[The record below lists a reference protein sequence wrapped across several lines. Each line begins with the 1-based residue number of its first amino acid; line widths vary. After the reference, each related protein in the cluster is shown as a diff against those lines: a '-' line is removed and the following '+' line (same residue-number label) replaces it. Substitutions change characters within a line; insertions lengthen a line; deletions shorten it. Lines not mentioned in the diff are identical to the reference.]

1 MERLFFYVR
10 VLAIAVATVISSSLA
25 VQAHGASQS
34 RVGLPNE
41 TKVRTELFGNYLIV
55 EAAPGKNNK
64 IVIHGGDP
72 YGVVKVYE
80 YGGEDIVS
88 QPDEF
93 STEGPNGVMRIAVYA
108 GDGDD
113 VVSHF
118 TGLRATLHGGSGND
132 ILNGSGG
139 RDYLNGEAGNDTL
152 NAGSGNDD
160 LVGGDGDDL
169 LNGGLDNDEAFGGSG
184 NNTCKECEIT
194 HQCTIG

>member
-1 MERLFFYVR
+1 MT
-10 VLAIAVATVISSSLA
+10 AISFSFA
-25 VQAHGASQS
+25 VQAQGLGQS
-34 RVGLPNE
+34 RIGLPTE
-41 TKVRTELFGNYLIV
+41 TKVRFEQFGNYLIV

-72 YGVVKVYE
+72 FVVVKVTE

-93 STEGPNGVMRIAVYA
+93 STEGPNGVKRIAVYA

-118 TGLRATLHGGSGND
+118 TGLKAALHGGAGND

-139 RDYLNGEAGNDTL
+139 RDYLNGGAGSDKL
-152 NAGSGNDD
+152 NAGSGDDD
-160 LVGGDGDDL
+160 LVGEDGDDS
-169 LNGGLDNDEAFGGSG
+169 LNGGLGNDVAFGGSG
-184 NNTCKECEIT
+184 NNTCTECEIE
-194 HQCTIG
+194 HQCTSG